1 MENCSNNFFLIF
13 PKIVT
18 NRGALF
24 IETYF
29 SYLTY
34 LMFKILNISQSYVV
48 TYHNMLSGTSTIT
61 RYKNA
66 HETTVENVKKLWQNQ
81 KKYLV

>member
-13 PKIVT
+13 RKIVT

-66 HETTVENVKKLWQNQ
+66 QETTVENVKKLW
-81 KKYLV
+81 